1 MIVAYEVYGGKQM
14 SKLIKIFSIILIIFS
29 ILISFYGVVH
39 ATDINM
45 NLTENVIENE
55 NIDETD
61 ENAIVDDN
69 LVDDTQVTEYMSTVI
84 PASAVTAT
92 VEEGL
97 GLTNILSILLITVGV
112 ILILLAIAIIIR
124 LK

>member
-1 MIVAYEVYGGKQM
+1 M
-14 SKLIKIFSIILIIFS
+14 SKSIKIFSMILIIFS

-39 ATDINM
+39 ASDINM
-45 NLTENVIENE
+45 NLAENVTENE

-61 ENAIVDDN
+61 ENAIVDDTSP
-69 LVDDTQVTEYMSTVI
+69 VADDMQATTDTSTITPPYSV
-84 PASAVTAT
+84 SATA
-92 VEEGL
+92 EEGL